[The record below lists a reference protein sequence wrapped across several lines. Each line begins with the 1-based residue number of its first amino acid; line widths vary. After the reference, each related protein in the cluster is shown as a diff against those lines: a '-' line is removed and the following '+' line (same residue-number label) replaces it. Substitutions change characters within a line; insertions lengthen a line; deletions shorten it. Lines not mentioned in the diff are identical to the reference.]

1 MDDERGSGA
10 VLGSSVPRTGEI
22 ADEVKKLYRDTPGL
36 VDELLEPANPEAAA
50 KVARIVEELGDCFW
64 YLNQHASDLGVDLE
78 EVARRNLRKL
88 AKRYR
93 GKGGGEDR
101 PPGFSED
108 VSGESAEIPGFS
120 NCANWAPAG
129 ARARARESGGRS
141 ARNPGPAG
149 GREVDSD
156 GPPGQ
161 RNPGRQAA
169 GSGERRLVARHPL
182 AGLPDP
188 AQRLAP
194 LLRCGEGMGEVVA
207 RAGGM
212 TEATIRA
219 VCAAA
224 LPGRT
229 LTRWS
234 YAA

>member
-64 YLNQHASDLGVDLE
+64 YLNQLASDLGVDLE

-108 VSGESAEIPGFS
+108 VSGESADVSGESAEIPGFS

-129 ARARARESGGRS
+129 ARARAREGIWRTICAKSWPSGRP
-141 ARNPGPAG
+141 RG
-149 GREVDSD
+149 GF
-156 GPPGQ
+156 
-161 RNPGRQAA
+161 
-169 GSGERRLVARHPL
+169 
-182 AGLPDP
+182 
-188 AQRLAP
+188 
-194 LLRCGEGMGEVVA
+194 
-207 RAGGM
+207 
-212 TEATIRA
+212 
-219 VCAAA
+219 
-224 LPGRT
+224 
-229 LTRWS
+229 
-234 YAA
+234 